1 MSEGT
6 TPYDMV
12 IIGGGPGGYVAAI
25 RAAQLGAHVALVEK
39 DRLGGTCLNR
49 GCIPTKAMVHD
60 AELYAQVASGEFAVQ
75 AEGGFHVQYDRLV
88 RRRQAVV
95 DTLVD
100 GVARLM
106 ASQRIEI
113 ITGAGRIAQSGVVEV
128 QQQAGTKTL
137 TARAIIVAT
146 GSVPAPVLIR
156 GTDLPGV
163 VTSDGL
169 LALQHL
175 PRSLVVLGASVVG
188 IEFAC
193 IYHALGVQVSVVG
206 RQSFLK
212 EAEQQLAKRFKTM
225 LSQRGVPVTIGVEFQ
240 EIAQLPSGNL
250 CVNYVRGGKLLS
262 TEGEIVLLS
271 TGRWPYTTGL
281 GLEELGIHM
290 NGRAVAVNQHME
302 TNVPGIYAIG
312 DAIGGYMLAHV
323 ASYEGEVAAE
333 NIMGHPRMA
342 DYRVVPNCIFTMP
355 EIADVGLTEDEAKEQ
370 GLDVQVSRFPFG
382 VNGRAL
388 AMGEGEGQIRM
399 ICEKT
404 GGPDGH
410 DGKVLGVH
418 IMGPRAGELIA
429 EAGLAMQMGATA
441 QDIAHTIHAHPT
453 LSEAMM
459 EVAMGQLDGAIHF
472 ERK

>member
-1 MSEGT
+1 MTNDSGVST
-6 TPYDMV
+6 YDVV

-75 AEGGFHVQYDRLV
+75 AEGGFRVQYERLV
-88 RRRQAVV
+88 QRRQGVV
-95 DTLVD
+95 DTLVS
-100 GVARLM
+100 GVERLM
-106 ASQRIEI
+106 SSQRIEALA
-113 ITGAGRIAQSGVVEV
+113 GQGRIVRPGLVEV
-128 QQQAGTKTL
+128 QQSDGARTL
-137 TARAIIVAT
+137 ATRAIIVAS
-146 GSVPAPVLIR
+146 GSVPAAVPIPGVN
-156 GTDLPGV
+156 LPGV

-193 IYHALGVQVSVVG
+193 IYHALGAQVSVVG
-206 RQSFLK
+206 RQTFLK
-212 EAEQQLAKRFKTM
+212 EAEQQLAKRFRTM
-225 LSQRGVPVTIGVEFQ
+225 LSQRGIAVTIGVEFQ
-240 EIAQLPSGNL
+240 EIVQGASGAL
-250 CVNYVRGGKLLS
+250 AVNYTRGGKPAS
-262 TEGEIVLLS
+262 AEGEVVLLS

-281 GLEELGIHM
+281 GLEELGVRM
-290 NGRAVAVNQHME
+290 SGRAIAVNEYLE
-302 TNVPGIYAIG
+302 TNIPGIYAIG
-312 DAIGGYMLAHV
+312 DCIGGYMLAHV

-333 NIMGHPRMA
+333 SIMGHKRAA

-355 EIADVGLTEDEAKEQ
+355 EIADVGLTEDEAKQQ
-370 GLDVQVSRFPFG
+370 GLDFQVSRFPFG

-388 AMGEGEGQIRM
+388 AMGESEGQIRM
-399 ICEKT
+399 VCEKT
-404 GGPDGH
+404 ANGQG
-410 DGKVLGVH
+410 GKVLGVH

-453 LSEAMM
+453 LSEALM
-459 EVAMGQLDGAIHF
+459 EAAMAQLDGAIHF
-472 ERK
+472 EHK